1 MSTRVSARPHV
12 LASLPV
18 PPSTRAQAATA
29 TPTGPNL
36 FSTPAPRKGPS
47 LTGHTASVHVATNP
61 SRTPAEKAGR
71 RISDQVM
78 NVLGS
83 YGRPFLLDTDGLRAH
98 VTRVATAFMKEAD
111 GATRPG
117 SAYAQLLS
125 KFPGATVSLVGT
137 ASLGANDQVYYLVKS
152 RDGQVHKFEN
162 QSGGL
167 VETPRASGEI
177 FMAADLAPG
186 KQIAVRVPDVRF
198 LMDPTLAPEIGV
210 GRTVDVVMDTP
221 IDAQKRNATDTLVDQ
236 GDGVKKEVL
245 PGTAKGEDGSPL
257 GLALSSQRNEKGV
270 ILKYNGDKTYDVE
283 VTAPDGTKQT
293 VKRTEAQLSAENAPG
308 NFDLHGS
315 TFYDVSID
323 VDTDPSLQKFL
334 DQAKAIAQKDIPAD
348 GSPEQKAAAQKQA
361 LVDLTILCNQT
372 LSYPDE
378 SPTTTD
384 EHSKKAMALMNAA
397 SNWQPMKL
405 GDLID
410 AGRGVCRHQAILM
423 QLACQEAGI
432 TSRPVTAAANDRQG
446 NLRGYHAFLE
456 TTLDDGTQYLTD
468 PTWFDA
474 GPKNVAGYNFGPTV
488 NGQQQV
494 GTALWDTLYT
504 NVLRQELPTWT
515 ANTPSLDASQVKFR
529 ENDDPV
535 IDAQGKVTAS
545 TTVTPPAPSPTGTIR
560 PAADV
565 LADVSQALTGQP
577 WSQYKN
583 SVAGYTPD
591 QLKGYGDYYVQQNNA
606 AYAAY
611 FYSVALDAGATGPL
625 AKQCWQALGN
635 ELGLIAPDRTDLA
648 ALASDAKALGAQ

>member
-1 MSTRVSARPHV
+1 
-12 LASLPV
+12 
-18 PPSTRAQAATA
+18 
-29 TPTGPNL
+29 
-36 FSTPAPRKGPS
+36 
-47 LTGHTASVHVATNP
+47 
-61 SRTPAEKAGR
+61 
-71 RISDQVM
+71 
-78 NVLGS
+78 
-83 YGRPFLLDTDGLRAH
+83 
-98 VTRVATAFMKEAD
+98 
-111 GATRPG
+111 
-117 SAYAQLLS
+117 
-125 KFPGATVSLVGT
+125 
-137 ASLGANDQVYYLVKS
+137 
-152 RDGQVHKFEN
+152 
-162 QSGGL
+162 
-167 VETPRASGEI
+167 
-177 FMAADLAPG
+177 MAADLAPG

-245 PGTAKGEDGSPL
+245 PGTTKGEDGSPL
-257 GLALSSQRNEKGV
+257 GVALSSQRNEKGV

-283 VTAPDGTKQT
+283 VTAPDGTKKT
-293 VKRTEAQLSAENAPG
+293 VTRTEEQLRAENAPG
-308 NFDLHGS
+308 NFNLHGS
-315 TFYDVSID
+315 SFYDVTIN
-323 VDTDPSLQKFL
+323 VDNDPSLQKFL

-348 GSPEQKAAAQKQA
+348 GTPEQKAAGQKQA

-378 SPTTTD
+378 SATTTD
-384 EHSKKAMALMNAA
+384 ENSKKAMALMNAA
-397 SNWQPMKL
+397 SDWNPMKL

-410 AGRGVCRHQAILM
+410 TGRGVCRHQAIIM

-474 GPKNVAGYNFGPTV
+474 GPKNLHGYNFGPTI

-504 NVLRQELPTWT
+504 NALRQELPTWT
-515 ANTPSLDASQVKFR
+515 ARTTALDGSQVKFR
-529 ENDDPV
+529 ENNDPV

-545 TTVTPPAPSPTGTIR
+545 TTVTPPAPTGGARR

-565 LADVSQALTGQP
+565 LADVSQVLTGQT
-577 WSQYKN
+577 WAQYKD
-583 SVAGYTPD
+583 SVASYTPD
-591 QLKGYGDYYVQQNNA
+591 QLKGFGDWYVQQNNA
-606 AYAAY
+606 SYAAY

-625 AKQCWQALGN
+625 ATQCWQALGN
-635 ELGLIAPDRTDLA
+635 ELALIAPDRTDLQ
-648 ALASDAKALGAQ
+648 ALANDAKALGAQ